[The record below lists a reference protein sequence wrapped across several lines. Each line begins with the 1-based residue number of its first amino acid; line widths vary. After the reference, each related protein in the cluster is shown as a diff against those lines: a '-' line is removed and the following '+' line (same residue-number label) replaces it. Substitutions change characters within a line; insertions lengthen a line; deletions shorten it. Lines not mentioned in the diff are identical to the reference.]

1 MKRSISAAFIVVA
14 VVVMGFDNESKYIE
28 NGRIVLDSPFDLKL
42 GSTEYAKTFGSLIR
56 TSAHADYDPG
66 TMKTIT
72 NFHHHATAYLS
83 TPYFGCDKVGL
94 KFEGDDKILSWCYFS
109 IGKTTSDNTNIMS
122 YALTI

>member
-1 MKRSISAAFIVVA
+1 MDLSIWRRAEMPERVPV
-14 VVVMGFDNESKYIE
+14 
-28 NGRIVLDSPFDLKL
+28 
-42 GSTEYAKTFGSLIR
+42 GSER
-56 TSAHADYDPG
+56 

-72 NFHHHATAYLS
+72 NFHHHATAYLY

-122 YALTI
+122 YAECRAVLDKIVDDMNKRCGITMQCVGNKTERQARNLSV